1 MYAIIT
7 VDTLAVGAKQLM
19 ICCAMIE
26 IIWFVLC
33 LDPVFI
39 YTAVATVSRLRLKAW
54 AEPFAGMN
62 AVETT

>member
-1 MYAIIT
+1 
-7 VDTLAVGAKQLM
+7 
-19 ICCAMIE
+19 MIE
-26 IIWFVLC
+26 IIWFILC

-62 AVETT
+62 AVKLHKVTYVGVEYSKKSCYL